1 MWQRSAKSHSHRP
14 SPANSTIASK
24 GGDSIS
30 YFFEEK
36 KPCIFLGK
44 IVSSQAIIRNTS
56 FDQKSPRHWK
66 AGIFRLRLG
75 WIGLGPWADSVKK
88 YTLMQI
94 SRYISTI
101 FQFYIFFI
109 SCLLL
114 QTPHPQRTGPCRSP
128 PLCSRMMLSSSAKL
142 ELTTGSNLSGEGD
155 DGREGKWG
163 EVSRSRSRNA
173 QLTVYVPPEDPYIVQ
188 VGEGS

>member
-1 MWQRSAKSHSHRP
+1 MGIFDSFCESSLSLRLINTNPIQLKNVLNQFKKNKEKHYWNREYCYKKSCTRETLNLSTNADSSANIKNIYMWEWFYFFIFLANEVPLMWQRSAKSHSHRP
-14 SPANSTIASK
+14 SPADSTITSD

-36 KPCIFLGK
+36 NWCIFFGK
-44 IVSSQAIIRNTS
+44 IVSSQAIIRNAS

-66 AGIFRLRLG
+66 AGVFCLRLG

-101 FQFYIFFI
+101 F
-109 SCLLL
+109 
-114 QTPHPQRTGPCRSP
+114 
-128 PLCSRMMLSSSAKL
+128 
-142 ELTTGSNLSGEGD
+142 
-155 DGREGKWG
+155 
-163 EVSRSRSRNA
+163 
-173 QLTVYVPPEDPYIVQ
+173 
-188 VGEGS
+188 